1 MPGELMYDEGASVI
15 LPSSI
20 FEQIMNT
27 SKLNVGLT
35 FGFYNETVL
44 FPVGKVSD
52 ESRSMEGRQTRVGS
66 LIASA
71 IVGVNENFQNL
82 QDPVMSTFQLQIPP
96 GMV

>member
-1 MPGELMYDEGASVI
+1 LPGELTRDEEASVI
-15 LPSSI
+15 LPNSI
-20 FEQIMNT
+20 FKRIKT
-27 SKLNVGLT
+27 TPKLNIGLT

-52 ESRSMEGRQTRVGS
+52 ESKSIEGRQTRVGS

-71 IVGVNENFQNL
+71 IVGVNKNFQKL
-82 QDPVMSTFQLQIPP
+82 QDPVMNTFQLQIPP